1 MSLPS
6 ILDVKPLPS
15 IDTMSIKTEQLE
27 PQTIND
33 RIATFQL
40 PRTGTLDAGSM
51 LTVAVTV
58 PTAAVGKAF
67 FPLVTGANSIIK
79 SATLKVGNKVVAQN
93 DNYAHHRTMMRQF
106 QTPDHRAFIGQ
117 IREGSSG
124 DRVAVTGSG
133 RIAFRDLATTLGAS
147 ENLDA
152 ASVPKHIKP
161 TDSDA
166 TTPVFSLAL
175 SDLIPMMKSRQL
187 PLFAIKDHV
196 YLELEFH
203 SSSDIVCKEDSLAD
217 FPAVSISKPNVKFI
231 YDGLYYSEG
240 QEQAVL
246 SAAQSKEGLSFLY
259 EDLITTIASVPSPG
273 QITQKT
279 DQVLERELALS
290 GKQVRS
296 IFVQESTLNGNNI
309 LGNFVSGGRNIP
321 SSINYLINDQRVYDR
336 DIDSVTQKYEE
347 LSIAAGRPLMVPS
360 QLYSYD
366 ADTDKA
372 SATEAPSQNSVYI
385 GKIEGHQCP
394 AADNTDKFSETD
406 LRATSSYEGLDLTK
420 DGLNRLGNSTLI
432 GVKPIRLLRT
442 YHRTPEDDRPFTI
455 RAFASVEKVMVIR
468 NGEVMVSA

>member
-27 PQTIND
+27 PQTINNS
-33 RIATFQL
+33 IATFQL

-51 LTVAVTV
+51 LTVACTI
-58 PTAAVGKAF
+58 PTARVGNAF
-67 FPLVTGANSIIK
+67 FPLITGANSMVK
-79 SATLKVGNKVVAQN
+79 SVTLKVGNKVIAQN
-93 DNYAHHRTMMRQF
+93 DNYAYHRTMMRQF
-106 QTPDHRAFIGQ
+106 QTPDSRAFIGQ
-117 IREGSSG
+117 VREGSSG
-124 DRVAVTGSG
+124 DRVAITTDG
-133 RIAFRDLATTLGAS
+133 RVAFRDLVTTV
-147 ENLDA
+147 DA
-152 ASVPKHIKP
+152 DPTLTDSLVPSNIKP
-161 TDSDA
+161 TDSDS
-166 TTPVFSLAL
+166 TTPVFSLSL

-196 YLELEFH
+196 YLEIEFNA
-203 SSSDIVCKEDSLAD
+203 SAD
-217 FPAVSISKPNVKFI
+217 VLCTTDGAATPVTISKPNVKFM

-246 SAAQSKEGLSFLY
+246 SASRSSEGLAFLY
-259 EDLITTIASVPSPG
+259 EDLITTIAAVPSVG
-273 QITQKT
+273 AITQKT

-296 IFVQESTLNGNNI
+296 IFVQESTDNGAEV
-309 LGNFVSGGRNIP
+309 LGRFTSGGRNIP
-321 SSINYLINDQRVYDR
+321 TSINYLINDQRVYDR

-347 LSIAAGRPLMVPS
+347 LSIAAGRPLMVAS
-360 QLYSYD
+360 QMYSYD
-366 ADTDKA
+366 VDSDKT
-372 SATEAPSQNSVYI
+372 SATEALNQNSMSI
-385 GKIEGHQCP
+385 GKIEGRSAP
-394 AADNTDKFSETD
+394 DADNSNAFTAAD

-442 YHRTPEDDRPFTI
+442 YHRTPEDSGALTL

-468 NGEVMVSA
+468 NGEVTVSA

>member
-15 IDTMSIKTEQLE
+15 VDTMSIKTEQLE

-33 RIATFQL
+33 SIATFQL

-51 LTVAVTV
+51 LTVAATV
-58 PTAAVGKAF
+58 PSASVGKAF
-67 FPLVTGANSIIK
+67 YPLITGANSIIK
-79 SATLKVGNKVVAQN
+79 SATLKVGNKVIAKN
-93 DNYAHHRTMMRQF
+93 DNYAYHRTMMRQF
-106 QTPDHRAFIGQ
+106 QTPDSRAFIGQ

-124 DRVAVTGSG
+124 DRIAVTDEG
-133 RIAFRDLATTLGAS
+133 RAVFRDMVTTTDATP
-147 ENLDA
+147 ENVNLDVPA
-152 ASVPKHIKP
+152 HIQPTAS
-161 TDSDA
+161 DS

-196 YLELEFH
+196 YLELEFN
-203 SSSDIVCKEDSLAD
+203 SSADIVCVEQGEAQ
-217 FPAVSISKPNVKFI
+217 PQVSISKPNVKFI

-240 QEQAVL
+240 QEQAVM
-246 SAAQSKEGLSFLY
+246 SASRSGEGLSFLY
-259 EDLITTIASVPSPG
+259 EDLITTIASVPSVG
-273 QITQKT
+273 AITQKT

-296 IFVQESTLNGNNI
+296 IFIQESTDNGSKV
-309 LGNFVSGGRNIP
+309 LGKFVSGGRNIP
-321 SSINYLINDQRVYDR
+321 TSINYLINDQRVYDR

-347 LSIAAGRPLMVPS
+347 LSIAAGRPLMICP
-360 QLYSYD
+360 QMYSYD
-366 ADTDKA
+366 VDTDKA
-372 SATEAPSQNSVYI
+372 SATEAPSQNTFFT
-385 GKIEGHQCP
+385 GTIEGHQCP
-394 AADNTDKFSETD
+394 APDNTEAFSTTD

-432 GVKPIRLLRT
+432 SVKPIRLLRT
-442 YHRTPEDDRPFTI
+442 YHRTPSDADALTL

-468 NGEVMVSA
+468 NGEVSVSA